1 MTGLE
6 PRDFVWVITGRLAI
20 SQRIGGH
27 GIQHRRIR
35 REEEILW
42 LKNEAGVN
50 TIVSL
55 LEGNQN
61 VSAYEDAAISV
72 VNEPLLADY
81 DPDDDI
87 ERVLERLHDA
97 LSEPTATVLLHRD
110 TVDDTLA
117 GILAAYLIHSK
128 MLDDPIKA
136 SVVIQE
142 ILGRPL
148 GPRARAMVSAAQAG

>member
-1 MTGLE
+1 MTGLK
-6 PRDFVWVITGRLAI
+6 PRDFVWVIAGRLAI

-42 LKNEAGVN
+42 MKHEAGIN
-50 TIVSL
+50 TVVSL

-61 VSAYEDAAISV
+61 VNAYEDAAITV
-72 VNEPLLADY
+72 INEPLFADF
-81 DPDDDI
+81 DTDEDVA
-87 ERVLERLHDA
+87 RVLKTLHGA
-97 LSEPTATVLLHRD
+97 VSTRGSSVLLHRD

-117 GILAAYLIHSK
+117 GLLAAYLLYSE

-148 GPRARAMVSAAQAG
+148 GPRARAMISATLAG

>member
-1 MTGLE
+1 MTGLQ
-6 PRDFVWVITGRLAI
+6 PRDFVWVIAGRLAI

-35 REEEILW
+35 REEEIVW

-50 TIVSL
+50 TIISL

-61 VSAYEDAAISV
+61 VSAYEDAAITV

-81 DPDDDI
+81 DVDDDI
-87 ERVLERLHDA
+87 ERVLDRLHSA
-97 LSEPTATVLLHRD
+97 LSQPRATVLLHRD

-117 GILAAYLIHSK
+117 GILAAYLIYSK

-148 GPRARAMVSAAQAG
+148 GPRARAMVLAAQSG

>member
-1 MTGLE
+1 
-6 PRDFVWVITGRLAI
+6 VIAGRLAI

-61 VSAYEDAAISV
+61 VSAYEDAAITV
-72 VNEPLLADY
+72 VNEPLLQDY
-81 DPDDDI
+81 DVNGDI
-87 ERVLERLHDA
+87 ERVLECLHRA
-97 LSEPTATVLLHRD
+97 LSDPKATVLLHRD

-117 GILAAYLIHSK
+117 GILAAYLIHSR
-128 MLDDPIKA
+128 MLNDPIKA

-148 GPRARAMVSAAQAG
+148 GPRARAMVSAAQAD

>member
-6 PRDFVWVITGRLAI
+6 PRDFVWVIAGRLAV

-35 REEEILW
+35 REEEISW
-42 LKNEAGVN
+42 LKNEAGIN
-50 TIVSL
+50 TVVSL

-61 VSAYEDAAISV
+61 VSAYEDAAITV
-72 VNEPLLADY
+72 INEPLLPDY
-81 DPDDDI
+81 DPDIDI
-87 ERVLERLHDA
+87 GRILETMHKT
-97 LSEPTATVLLHRD
+97 LSDPEAKVLLHRD

-117 GILAAYLIHSK
+117 GILAAYLIYSK

-148 GPRARAMVSAAQAG
+148 GPGARAMVSAAAD

>member
-6 PRDFVWVITGRLAI
+6 PRDFVWVIAGRLAV

-35 REEEILW
+35 REEEISW
-42 LKNEAGVN
+42 LKNEAGIN
-50 TIVSL
+50 TVVSL

-61 VSAYEDAAISV
+61 VSAYEDAAITV
-72 VNEPLLADY
+72 INEPLLPDY
-81 DPDDDI
+81 DADI
-87 ERVLERLHDA
+87 DIGRILETMHKT
-97 LSEPTATVLLHRD
+97 LSDPEAKVLLHRD

-117 GILAAYLIHSK
+117 GILAAYLIYSK

-148 GPRARAMVSAAQAG
+148 GPGARAMVSAAAD

>member
-6 PRDFVWVITGRLAI
+6 PRGFVWVIAGRLVV

-35 REEEILW
+35 REEEIAW
-42 LKNEAGVN
+42 LKHEAGIN
-50 TIVSL
+50 TVVSL

-61 VSAYEDAAISV
+61 VSAYEDAAITV
-72 VNEPLLADY
+72 INEPLANEFDPGAD
-81 DPDDDI
+81 I
-87 ERVLERLHDA
+87 RRVLDTIQDA
-97 LSEPTATVLLHRD
+97 LARPGSKVLVHRD
-110 TVDDTLA
+110 TIDDTLS
-117 GILAAYLIHSK
+117 GLLAAYLLHSK

-148 GPRARAMVSAAQAG
+148 GPLARSMLSAV

>member
-6 PRDFVWVITGRLAI
+6 PRDFVWVIAGRLAI

-42 LKNEAGVN
+42 LKHEAGIN
-50 TIVSL
+50 TVVSL

-61 VSAYEDAAISV
+61 VNAYEDAAIAV
-72 VNEPLLADY
+72 INEPLLAEF
-81 DPDDDI
+81 DPEEDVA
-87 ERVLERLHDA
+87 RVLKTLHETVSTQGA
-97 LSEPTATVLLHRD
+97 SVLLHRD

-117 GILAAYLIHSK
+117 GILAAYLLYSQ

-148 GPRARAMVSAAQAG
+148 GPRARAMVSAALGG